1 MSDTLYPPASPD
13 AGLGVSSGTGSL
25 VEWRLSDHPVAYDE
39 AVAAMEE
46 RAAAIHLGNA
56 AEQVWLLE
64 HPALYTAG
72 TSANAQDLLTP
83 DRFPVHHTGRGG
95 QYTYHGPGQRV
106 AYVMLDL
113 KRRRQDVRCYVQ
125 ALEDWLIGTLAR
137 FNVEGE
143 RRAGRV
149 GIWVRRSDL
158 NQPDREDKIAAVG
171 VRIKRWVTLH
181 GVALNVGPNLQ
192 HFDGIVP
199 CGIAQH
205 GVTSLE
211 DLGLPVS
218 MAEVDMALR
227 DTFAHSFGPG
237 SLMGRS
243 ESPADLPADLPA

>member
-1 MSDTLYPPASPD
+1 
-13 AGLGVSSGTGSL
+13 
-25 VEWRLSDHPVAYDE
+25 
-39 AVAAMEE
+39 MEE

-137 FNVEGE
+137 FNVESGE
-143 RRAGRV
+143 E
-149 GIWVRRSDL
+149 
-158 NQPDREDKIAAVG
+158 DRH
-171 VRIKRWVTLH
+171 LH
-181 GVALNVGPNLQ
+181 
-192 HFDGIVP
+192 F
-199 CGIAQH
+199 
-205 GVTSLE
+205 S
-211 DLGLPVS
+211 GLP
-218 MAEVDMALR
+218 
-227 DTFAHSFGPG
+227 
-237 SLMGRS
+237 
-243 ESPADLPADLPA
+243 SPAAAASIAGTRSPPSACGSSAGSPCTAWR